1 MDTKDEL
8 KKLIERMTDEQFAE
22 FLRLMICKMKET

>member
-8 KKLIERMTDEQFAE
+8 KKLIERMTDEQFTE
-22 FLRLMICKMKET
+22 FLLRISEKG

>member
-1 MDTKDEL
+1 MEKDEL

-22 FLRLMICKMKET
+22 FLRRVTEEFRRG

>member
-8 KKLIERMTDEQFAE
+8 KKLIERMTDEQFTE
-22 FLRLMICKMKET
+22 FLRRVMEEFRRG

>member
-22 FLRLMICKMKET
+22 FLRRVMEKG

>member
-22 FLRLMICKMKET
+22 FLRRISEEFRKG